1 MYSIVIPCYNSSKT
15 INLVVEQT
23 MNELSKLNITEYEF
37 ILVNDC
43 SPDGGKTYQSLKE
56 LSNKYE
62 CVTVVDLAKNFGQHN
77 ASMAGLNYARG
88 DIIISMDDD
97 MQTHPSQIKF
107 LLEEFDKGYDIVYG
121 YYPKKKHNILRNIW
135 SYLNYLS
142 VRILIGK
149 PKDLKTS
156 SFWIIRKY
164 VRDYVIQYK
173 RKNVYL
179 QGLFLRVTNNI
190 SCVPI
195 QHFERE
201 IGKSNYN
208 FKKLLGV
215 WSNILGF
222 SSVPL
227 KLAIYLGV
235 LFSLTGFVGTLVIII
250 KKLLDPATIV
260 GWASIMTSI
269 FFMSGVILLSL
280 GIVGAYIG
288 RITMGINA
296 EPQYVVREKCGTS
309 LRENEECTQEK
320 GNQSKQ
326 KVSDNFGV

>member
-15 INLVVEQT
+15 IKSVVEQT
-23 MNELSKLNITEYEF
+23 MEELYKLNIAEYEF

-43 SPDGGKTYQSLKE
+43 SPDGGETFKTLRE
-56 LSNKYE
+56 LSDKYG
-62 CVTVVDLAKNFGQHN
+62 CIKAVDLAKNFGQHN
-77 ASMAGLNYARG
+77 ASIAGLNYAQG
-88 DIIISMDDD
+88 DVIISMDDD

-121 YYPKKKHNILRNIW
+121 YYPKKKHSILRNIW

-149 PKDLKTS
+149 PKELKTS

-208 FKKLLGV
+208 FTKLLGV

-227 KLAIYLGV
+227 KLTIYLGI
-235 LFSLTGFVGTLVIII
+235 LFSLTGFVGTLFIII

-269 FFMSGVILLSL
+269 FFLSGVILLSL
-280 GIVGAYIG
+280 GILGEYIG

-296 EPQYVVREKCGTS
+296 EPQYVVREEHGISTKDEEKCGADCNK
-309 LRENEECTQEK
+309 E
-320 GNQSKQ
+320 Q
-326 KVSDNFGV
+326 KIG